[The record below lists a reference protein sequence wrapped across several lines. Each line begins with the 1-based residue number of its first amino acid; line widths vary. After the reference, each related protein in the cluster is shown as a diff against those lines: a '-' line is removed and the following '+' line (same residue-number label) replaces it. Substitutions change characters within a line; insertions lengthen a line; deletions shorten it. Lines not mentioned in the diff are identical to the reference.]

1 MAGGKTG
8 AWCMLAVVLF
18 AAAFAGCSRGNK
30 GAGGADKAI
39 IQIKGSDTMV
49 HLASSWAEE
58 FMKENKGVQTAVTGG
73 GSGTGIAALIN
84 GTTDICA
91 SSRDI
96 KPEEI
101 EQAKAKGVE
110 PKEFTV
116 ARDGIAIVVNPES
129 PVDDL
134 TTEQLRQIYTGEA
147 TNWNQVGGP
156 DAKITVLS
164 RESSSGTYV
173 FFQEHVLDKQDY
185 AASVRLMPATSGII
199 QSVSQDEWTIG
210 YVGLGY
216 AEQAGGKVKVL
227 RVDGVEASEANVLDG
242 SYPIARPLH
251 LYTNGEPQGT
261 VKKFVDFCLGE
272 KGQAIVRE
280 QGYVT
285 LK

>member
-8 AWCMLAVVLF
+8 AWSMLAVVLF

-30 GAGGADKAI
+30 GAGGADKSI

-116 ARDGIAIVVNPES
+116 ARDGIAIVINPQS
-129 PVDDL
+129 PIEDL

-199 QSVSQDEWTIG
+199 QSVSQDEWAVG

-227 RVDGVEASEANVLDG
+227 RVDGVEANEANVLDG

-251 LYTNGEPQGT
+251 LYTNGEPQGN